1 MHGVALRWG
10 GTAVLA
16 VAVALAPQGALAARM
31 GPVPSAASRPVKG
44 VTIEVKIADGIAEGA
59 DLRRWID
66 EDARRVLDGLSEDPT
81 RRGSLRIEIGGA
93 LYEYQVTLTTTRDGE
108 VVGTPSSWECD
119 CSNGELLDR
128 LRSELPG
135 AAEGLAV
142 AVVEEPVVEPEPEPV
157 IEPVVVPVDEPQR
170 RRLGPAGA
178 MGVTLMVLGAAGA
191 GAGVGLMAVGDQDEH
206 ADYGEVAVR
215 QLVEPGRVS
224 IAAGGGVMLTGM
236 VLYLLR
242 KRIDH
247 PRRKTASVAPTFDGH
262 NGVRLS
268 VVGRF

>member
-10 GTAVLA
+10 GTVVLA
-16 VAVALAPQGALAARM
+16 VAVALAPHGALAARM

-44 VTIEVKIADGIAEGA
+44 VTIEVKIAPGIAEGA

-66 EDARRVLDGLSEDPT
+66 EDARRVLEELPEDPT

-108 VVGTPSSWECD
+108 VVGTPSAWECD

-142 AVVEEPVVEPEPEPV
+142 EPEPVVEPEPEPV
-157 IEPVVVPVDEPQR
+157 VEPVVVPVDEPKR
-170 RRLGPAGA
+170 RKLGAAGA
-178 MGVTLMVLGAAGA
+178 AGVTLMVLGVSGVGAGAALMVMKKLSPNGPWVTSDTPYLSPPGAVAVGA
-191 GAGVGLMAVGDQDEH
+191 GAGLIMT
-206 ADYGEVAVR
+206 
-215 QLVEPGRVS
+215 
-224 IAAGGGVMLTGM
+224 GV
-236 VLYLLR
+236 VLCLLR
-242 KRIDH
+242 DRAGQ
-247 PRRKTASVAPTFDGH
+247 RRRASATAIAPSMDG
-262 NGVRLS
+262 GRLS
-268 VVGRF
+268 LTVSGRF